1 MKEGNITLTTVV
13 FMGTPS
19 FAVPILQGLV
29 DSKYKVLAAVTQ
41 PDRPVGRKHRIQQS
55 PVKQLALKLGIP
67 VLQPEKLSGSEE
79 LQQVIDLHADL
90 IITAAF
96 GQFLPT
102 RMLQSVKVAA
112 VNVHGSLLP
121 KYRGGAPVQYAIMN
135 GDHETGI
142 SLIYMVKKMDAG
154 DILAQQAIPI
164 TKNDDTESMFAKLSI
179 VGRNLL
185 LDTLP
190 KLLAGDVH
198 PIEQDESQVVFS
210 PTIKPGEEQLDFS
223 QPAALVDAKVRAL
236 RPDPGA
242 YTVIGNKRTK
252 IWVTE
257 VIDQTTDDEAGTVVY
272 KDKHHLYLSA
282 GSGSVLSV
290 LELQPAGKP
299 KQKITDYLN
308 GIGQTL
314 TVGQKVIN

>member
-67 VLQPEKLSGSEE
+67 VLQPEKLSGSDE

-135 GDHETGI
+135 GDQETGI

-164 TKNDDTESMFAKLSI
+164 TKNDDTGSMFAKLSI

-257 VIDQTTDDEAGTVVY
+257 VIDQTTDDEVGTVVH